1 MTSNLYVRFLCI
13 VAFIAQ
19 PAWAELAIE
28 ITSGVDKPTNVAVV
42 PMTLRGGGALSEDI
56 GNIVSADL
64 DRSGL
69 FRSMS
74 KINMLSYPAV
84 VKDVYF
90 RDWRIVG
97 MEYVVVGEAV
107 RDFDG
112 RFKVTF
118 SLLEVNSERV
128 LFTRMVQGSERELRD
143 IAHFISDTVYE
154 AITGIPGA
162 FSTRLAY
169 VTATQAANRQ
179 ITYRLMISDADG
191 ARERLMLESREPLM
205 SPAWSPDGQELV
217 YVSFETRRPA
227 IFRQRLVDAHREQL
241 TNFRGLNGAPSWSPD
256 GRQLALVLSKDGNPE
271 IYLFDLATRAFTR
284 LTHHFGIDTEPSW
297 TPDGRALVFT
307 SDRGG
312 APQIYRLTVGTG
324 AVERLTFEGSYN
336 SRGQVA
342 PDGRTMVMVHRRDGR
357 YHIATQDIVSGRMRI
372 LTETALDES
381 PTVAPNGAMLIYA
394 TKQGSRGVLAAVSL
408 DSRVRYIL
416 PSRQGDVREPA
427 WSPMLKTYRGQ

>member
-1 MTSNLYVRFLCI
+1 MSKTFYACWLFATALFAPWVF
-13 VAFIAQ
+13 
-19 PAWAELAIE
+19 AELAIE
-28 ITSGVDKPTNVAVV
+28 ITRGLDKPTNIAVV
-42 PMTLRGGGALSEDI
+42 PMTLRGGGALGEDL

-69 FRSMS
+69 FRTMS
-74 KINMLSYPAV
+74 KINMLSYPATATE
-84 VKDVYF
+84 VYF

-97 MEYVVVGEAV
+97 MEYVVVGEVV

-112 RFKVTF
+112 RLKVTF
-118 SLLEVNSERV
+118 SLLEVNGERM

-227 IFRQRLVDAHREQL
+227 VFRQRLVDAHREQL

-256 GRQLALVLSKDGNPE
+256 GRRLALVLSKDGNPE
-271 IYLFDLATRAFTR
+271 IYLFDLVTREFTR
-284 LTHHFGIDTEPSW
+284 LTHHFAIDTEPSW
-297 TPDGRALVFT
+297 TPDGRGIVFT

-312 APQIYRLTVGTG
+312 APQIYRLTIGTG

-357 YHIATQDIVSGRMRI
+357 YLIATQDLVSGRMRT

-394 TKQGSRGVLAAVSL
+394 TKQGSKGVLAAVSL

-427 WSPMLKTYRGQ
+427 WSPLLKTYSGQ